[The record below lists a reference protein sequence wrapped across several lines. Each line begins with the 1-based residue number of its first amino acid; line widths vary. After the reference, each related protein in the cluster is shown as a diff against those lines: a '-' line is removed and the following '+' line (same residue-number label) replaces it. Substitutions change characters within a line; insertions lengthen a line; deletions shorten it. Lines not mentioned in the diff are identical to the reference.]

1 MNSGDA
7 SINLKGTNAL
17 CIGAGLE
24 QLPAIQL
31 AQQMGLRVIAVD
43 GNPQAIGLTV
53 ADRGIVMDIR
63 DMQRVIELAATEQI
77 RCVLPV
83 PLGAVLTTVG
93 AVNDA
98 LGLCGISKRAAYF
111 CTDKT
116 LTNQCL
122 TTAKL
127 QIPRANT
134 AATADEISSA
144 AAEIGFPVVIKPR
157 YGSGSQGVFVA
168 RTSAELQQHL
178 PWHLQQRQRYAPQ
191 TLVEA
196 FISGREV
203 GIDGVVVGNQP
214 ILLLIRDKEITEL
227 PFRLPYAYLA
237 PANISNEQQQQIRT
251 TLKQAVAALELQNC
265 LIHAD
270 IILGQDGQIYLIDIS
285 GRPSGFN
292 LSAKLVPA
300 AIGINPIQQAILLSL
315 GHPANFQPKTWQ
327 GAVLRMLS
335 APTGRLSTVTG
346 IEQARTLP
354 GVVATDCFLQP
365 GDMIQ
370 ERRTGAD
377 GYRVG
382 YLLTTAATRGEAD
395 LLWHQ
400 AAQLIHFQV
409 EDP

>member
-1 MNSGDA
+1 MTSEDA
-7 SINLKGTNAL
+7 SINLKGTSAL

-24 QLPAIQL
+24 QLPTIQF

-43 GNPQAIGLTV
+43 GNSQAAGLTI
-53 ADRGIVMDIR
+53 ADRGIVMNIR
-63 DMQRVIELAATEQI
+63 DTQCVIELAATEQI
-77 RCVLPV
+77 CCVLPV
-83 PLGAVLTTVG
+83 PLGEILTTVG

-98 LGLCGISKRAAYF
+98 LGLCGISEQAARY

-116 LTNQCL
+116 LTNQRL
-122 TTAKL
+122 TIAKL
-127 QIPRANT
+127 QTPRLIT
-134 AATADEISSA
+134 ATTADEISAA

-168 RTSAELQQHL
+168 RTSIELQHYL
-178 PWHLQQRQRYAPQ
+178 PWHLQQRQRYAPH

-203 GIDGVVVGNQP
+203 GIDGAIVDDQL
-214 ILLLIRDKEITEL
+214 ILLLIRDKEVTEL

-237 PANISNEQQQQIRT
+237 PANITNEQQQQIRMT
-251 TLKQAVAALELQNC
+251 VEQAIATLGLKNC
-265 LIHAD
+265 LLHAD
-270 IILGQDGQIYLIDIS
+270 LILGQDGQTYLIDIS

-300 AIGINPIQQAILLSL
+300 AIGINPIQQTILMSL
-315 GHPANFQPKTWQ
+315 GHSTDFQPKTQ
-327 GAVLRMLS
+327 RGAVLRML
-335 APTGRLSTVTG
+335 AARAGRLSTVTG
-346 IEQARTLP
+346 IEQARSLP
-354 GVVATDCFLQP
+354 GVVAADCFLQP

-370 ERRTGAD
+370 ERRTGMD

-382 YLLTTAATRGEAD
+382 YILTTAATRVEAD

-400 AAQLIHFQV
+400 AAQMIHFQV
-409 EDP
+409 D